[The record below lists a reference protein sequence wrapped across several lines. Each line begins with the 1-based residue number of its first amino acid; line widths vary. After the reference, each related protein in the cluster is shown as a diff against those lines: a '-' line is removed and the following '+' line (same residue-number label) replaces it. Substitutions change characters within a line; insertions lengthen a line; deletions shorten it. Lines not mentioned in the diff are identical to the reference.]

1 MAAVL
6 AFVAPQPRRRPSLT
20 IGRTLSTCP
29 RCKGHLT
36 DSHRC
41 PRRPGRVAAELAT
54 AAVAGGAAGLL
65 LVALLDPDRQIVQA
79 ESVAILVG
87 AIAAVGLDRFVRR

>member
-1 MAAVL
+1 M
-6 AFVAPQPRRRPSLT
+6 
-20 IGRTLSTCP
+20 STCP

-41 PRRPGRVAAELAT
+41 PRRPARVAAELVA
-54 AAVAGGAAGLL
+54 AAVAGGVAGLV

-87 AIAAVGLDRFVRR
+87 ALGGVALDWFIRR